1 VLLYNCTTYSSYS
14 PNCLGPPAPCSHTAS
29 SGDRGGVSIIAVS
42 LVVLSGAEA
51 NSSAV
56 PLQSLKW
63 SDDVQGCRPSSA
75 VDRRGGGAK
84 LSGIMYSLAADLSL
98 SFIAMFALTS
108 AGIPFSRYTTPRW
121 VRSMAVSNL
130 ARVCSVLCELSG
142 SPNSVGV
149 LSRVTHSAR
158 EPRSIGT
165 SIGFRVTGA
174 RSVELVYAV

>member
-1 VLLYNCTTYSSYS
+1 M
-14 PNCLGPPAPCSHTAS
+14 
-29 SGDRGGVSIIAVS
+29 
-42 LVVLSGAEA
+42 
-51 NSSAV
+51 

-84 LSGIMYSLAADLSL
+84 LSGIMYSLAGDLSL

-108 AGIPFSRYTTPRW
+108 AGITFSRYATPRL

-130 ARVCSVLCELSG
+130 VRVCSVLRELNG

-149 LSRVTHSAR
+149 FSRVTHSAR
-158 EPRSIGT
+158 EPMSIGT
-165 SIGFRVTGA
+165 SVGFRVAGA
-174 RSVELVYAV
+174 RAVKLVYAV